1 MPNLNEFISPEPE
14 KIYSQELEK
23 LGGKKPCAKCDKDSD
38 GYFWDSS
45 TMTISWECPD
55 GHKNSYVVG

>member
-1 MPNLNEFISPEPE
+1 MPNLSEFLSPKPE
-14 KIYSQELEK
+14 KVMASELERF
-23 LGGKKPCAKCDKDSD
+23 GGRKPCAKCEKDAEH
-38 GYFWDSS
+38 YFWDAS